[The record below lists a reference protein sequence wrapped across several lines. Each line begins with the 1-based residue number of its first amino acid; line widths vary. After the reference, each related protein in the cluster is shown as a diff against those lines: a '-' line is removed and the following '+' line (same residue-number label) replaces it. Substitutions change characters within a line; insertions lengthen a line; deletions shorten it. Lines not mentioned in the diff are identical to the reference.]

1 MGFLGTTKPSLGFV
15 FGSQS
20 DIRFEAAKNGWLTEF
35 PSFNEQY
42 TKVHNNKF
50 DLVAEI
56 SWFEDFSIDINAN
69 RSFSENFF
77 ENFLVSNNK
86 YNSLNP
92 YKSGNFSISTIMLK
106 TSFQKNDQNNS
117 QTFGDF
123 QKNRLIIAKRLALLN
138 GNSNG
143 QVDETG
149 FPQGYGKNNQA
160 VLIPSFIAAY
170 TGSDPNEISLN
181 AIKNTPLPNW
191 SVQYTGLINIEF
203 FKERFKRF
211 SLSHSYR
218 SSYTLNSFKSNLEF
232 DPNNNMLTDQSG
244 NFLNET
250 LYTNI
255 NLVEQFN
262 PLIKVD
268 MEFKNSIRFL
278 LEMKKDRAL
287 SLSLDNN
294 LLTESAGMD
303 YSIGFG
309 YRVKDLKFRNNIGGR
324 QSISSGDLNIKADIN
339 YRDNITIIRNL
350 DILDNKVTA
359 GQSVWSFKVSA
370 DYALS
375 KNFNAVFFYDHLF
388 SEFAISTAFPQTTI
402 RSGLTLRYNF
412 GD

>member
-1 MGFLGTTKPSLGFV
+1 
-15 FGSQS
+15 
-20 DIRFEAAKNGWLTEF
+20 
-35 PSFNEQY
+35 
-42 TKVHNNKF
+42 
-50 DLVAEI
+50 
-56 SWFEDFSIDINAN
+56 
-69 RSFSENFF
+69 
-77 ENFLVSNNK
+77 
-86 YNSLNP
+86 
-92 YKSGNFSISTIMLK
+92 
-106 TSFQKNDQNNS
+106 
-117 QTFGDF
+117 
-123 QKNRLIIAKRLALLN
+123 
-138 GNSNG
+138 
-143 QVDETG
+143 
-149 FPQGYGKNNQA
+149 
-160 VLIPSFIAAY
+160 
-170 TGSDPNEISLN
+170 
-181 AIKNTPLPNW
+181 
-191 SVQYTGLINIEF
+191 
-203 FKERFKRF
+203 
-211 SLSHSYR
+211 
-218 SSYTLNSFKSNLEF
+218 
-232 DPNNNMLTDQSG
+232 MLTDQSG

-262 PLIKVD
+262 PLIKLD

-303 YSIGFG
+303 YSVGFG

-359 GQSVWSFKVSA
+359 GQSVWSFKLSA